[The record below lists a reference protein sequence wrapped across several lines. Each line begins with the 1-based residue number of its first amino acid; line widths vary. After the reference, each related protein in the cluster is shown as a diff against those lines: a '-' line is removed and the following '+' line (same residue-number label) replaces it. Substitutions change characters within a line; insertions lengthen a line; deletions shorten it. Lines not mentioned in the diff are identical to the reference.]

1 MALSLLMLQRHG
13 LGFFGMEGPMWFF
26 LGLVLLIVF
35 CAILW
40 RLTGA
45 IGAAVGVSAPWMQVI
60 YWLFVLF
67 CFIMFVNYAGAHW
80 W

>member
-1 MALSLLMLQRHG
+1 MYTLVATLQRTI
-13 LGFFGMEGPMWFF
+13 GFFGMAGPLWFF
-26 LGLVLLIVF
+26 IGLVLLIAF
-35 CAILW
+35 CAIVW

-45 IGAAVGVSAPWMQVI
+45 LGAAVGVSAPWMQVI

-67 CFIMFVNYAGAHW
+67 CFVLFVNYAGAHW